1 MVAKV
6 FTYSYI
12 REIVIDTRFI
22 LKICKLIKTTVA
34 CINLKMNLLTLNLWR
49 ADSFSVGLV
58 NHARKYFT
66 NSWLVTY
73 ENNTGISFA
82 SWVWRLHGLKYSPR
96 WKKIKYALPVH
107 LWRAY
112 TVAQLPVKILSGRP
126 WYRKSLSKKYLLVLN
141 KIVVIYF

>member
-82 SWVWRLHGLKYSPR
+82 SWVWRLHGRKYNLQGE
-96 WKKIKYALPVH
+96 KKLNMLYLSISGEH
-107 LWRAY
+107 
-112 TVAQLPVKILSGRP
+112 ILSHSFQWKFCRAGHDIESR
-126 WYRKSLSKKYLLVLN
+126 WVKS
-141 KIVVIYF
+141 IC